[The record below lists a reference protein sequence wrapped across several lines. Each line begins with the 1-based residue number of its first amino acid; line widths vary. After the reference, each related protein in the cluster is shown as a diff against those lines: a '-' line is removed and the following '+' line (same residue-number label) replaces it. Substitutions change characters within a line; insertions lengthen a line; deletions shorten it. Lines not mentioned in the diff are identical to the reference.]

1 MSESPFIVQRPPFFK
16 IRQLERM
23 EEAALRILDEVGIAI
38 LDEGMLEQLL
48 SCGFQV
54 KGNRVTIERG
64 LASDFLDA
72 ERKRNDN
79 QFSQEPVPIIP
90 SSHKLSVG
98 VSPYSQWVHDI
109 ESDKI
114 VPFDTQRLI
123 EAVKLLDVLSISGS
137 PGCPTDI
144 PPPLQPVVQYWVS
157 ATYSRYGRHRVDPKS
172 LETLPY
178 IMEMGE
184 VLENPLRSLPIYVFS
199 PLTLGSES
207 LRCVIDI
214 KGKLT
219 SVGVSNMPSLGCT
232 APINVGD
239 AFALSAAEVIGSAIL
254 LREIIDI
261 PVGWGIGM
269 FPVDLRTLAMV
280 FGSPENFLLQ
290 LATSEVNA
298 YFHGTG
304 WYPAAGNIHTNAK
317 FPGAQAC
324 IEKSSLM
331 TAGALLGAR
340 GFGAVGTLSLDEIF
354 SAEQLIYDLEMRDH
368 VERMVRGI
376 DGDCDPERCIGDVKA
391 GIQQKSFVALDTT
404 LESYRDFYW
413 HPKVFNHQF
422 FSVWE
427 GEGSITNRQKAHAMI
442 HELLGQYEY
451 ELEPRLRVELDRIL
465 AKARNQFIGASA

>member
-1 MSESPFIVQRPPFFK
+1 MSESPFIVQRSPFFS
-16 IRQLERM
+16 IQQLERM

-38 LDEGMLEQLL
+38 VDEKMLGQLL
-48 SCGFQV
+48 SCGFRA
-54 KGNRVTIERG
+54 KGNRVTISQE
-64 LASDFLDA
+64 LVSDFLDA
-72 ERKRNDN
+72 ERKRNGD
-79 QFSQEPVPIIP
+79 QFSEEPMVVKP
-90 SSHKLSVG
+90 SSYKLGVG
-98 VSPYSQWVHDI
+98 VSPYPQWVHDI

-114 VPFDTQRLI
+114 VPFDTRRLI
-123 EAVKLLDVLSISGS
+123 ESVKLLDVLSVSGP
-137 PGCPTDI
+137 PGCPVDV
-144 PPPLQPVVQYWVS
+144 PPPLQPVVQNWVA
-157 ATYSRYGRHRVDPKS
+157 ATYSRYGHHRVDPKS
-172 LETLPY
+172 TETLPY

-184 VLENPLRSLPIYVFS
+184 VLGNPLRSLPIYVFS

-207 LRCVIDI
+207 LRCVMGI
-214 KGKLT
+214 KDKLT

-261 PVGWGIGM
+261 PVGWGIGV

-290 LATSEVNA
+290 LATSEVSA
-298 YFHGTG
+298 YFHGTK

-324 IEKSSLM
+324 IEKASLM

-340 GFGAVGTLSLDEIF
+340 GFGTAGTLSLDEVF

-368 VERMVRGI
+368 VERMIRGM
-376 DGDCDPERCIGDVKA
+376 DGDCDPERCVRDVEA

-404 LESYRDFYW
+404 LESYREFYW
-413 HPKVFNHQF
+413 HPGLFNRQF

-427 GEGSITNRQKAHAMI
+427 GEGSITDRQKAHAMI
-442 HELLGQYEY
+442 RDLLSQYEY
-451 ELEPRLRVELDRIL
+451 ELEPHLQVELDRIL
-465 AKARNQFIGASA
+465 AKAKAKFTG